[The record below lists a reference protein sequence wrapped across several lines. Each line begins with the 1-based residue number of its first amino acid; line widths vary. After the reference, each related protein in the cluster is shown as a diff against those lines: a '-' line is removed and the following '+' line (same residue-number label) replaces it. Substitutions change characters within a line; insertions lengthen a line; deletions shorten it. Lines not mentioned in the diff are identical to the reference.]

1 MKMAQIEEK
10 NLVISGLRQEALELK
25 FKINEINQKFKTKE
39 TEHKMEVQSLQNQLN
54 SEIAKSIK
62 FAEG

>member
-39 TEHKMEVQSLQNQLN
+39 TEHKMEVQSL
-54 SEIAKSIK
+54 
-62 FAEG
+62 